1 MFAITLT
8 YTAPLEEVDKH
19 VPEHLEWIAAQNA
32 AGVFLTSGRR
42 IPRTGG
48 VILAASSVGA
58 EKLAEIL
65 AQDPYNVNG
74 VAKYDVVEFAP
85 GTTAPGFENLSGI

>member
-8 YTAPLEEVDKH
+8 YTAPLDEVDAH
-19 VPEHLEWIAAQNA
+19 VPEHMAWIAANNA

-65 AQDPYNVNG
+65 AQDPFNVHG
-74 VAKYDVVEFAP
+74 VAKYDVTEFTP
-85 GTTAPGFENLSGI
+85 GTTAPGFEILSGV

>member
-8 YTAPLEEVDKH
+8 YTAPLDEVDAQ
-19 VPEHLEWIAAQNA
+19 VPEHMEWIAAQNA

-65 AQDPYNVNG
+65 AQDPFSVHG
-74 VAKYDVVEFAP
+74 LARYDVIEFTP
-85 GTTAPGFENLSGI
+85 GTTAPGFEVLSGV